1 MRESG
6 AMSEVATAILSGD
19 SHHGMHLCV
28 QLHPSSD
35 NTEHLQGALDL
46 TGKEGGGT
54 VLLPAGVWPI
64 SASLRLP
71 DNVTLRGVSTTASVL
86 RRLKGDGPC
95 IEFGKREGTT
105 HGEGCAV
112 ESLTLDGRTGRNEPT
127 SCGVLINGDAAYGI
141 VRHVK
146 ISNMN
151 GDGIRCEGGSINC
164 LYLEGISIES
174 CLGSSIYLRPHRS
187 SSGVFLSDIS
197 IKNAN
202 PIKSPR
208 PCAVW
213 LRGRCMISQLHVDLV
228 RLGHVGVFFDEGSDF
243 SLVSGLYVGGD
254 HDETVVVAPGVKN
267 VPVSNIVT
275 RRLPRNLV
283 PNQLGS

>member
-1 MRESG
+1 
-6 AMSEVATAILSGD
+6 MSEVATAILSGD
-19 SHHGMHLCV
+19 SHQSMHPSV
-28 QLHPSSD
+28 QLDPSRD
-35 NTEHLQGALDL
+35 NTERLQGALNL

-86 RRLKGDGPC
+86 RRLEGDGPC
-95 IEFGKREGTT
+95 IEFGKREGTL
-105 HGEGCAV
+105 GEGCAI
-112 ESLTLDGRTGRNEPT
+112 ESLTLDGKSRGGEPT

-174 CLGSSIYLRPHRS
+174 CLGSSIYLQPDRS
-187 SSGVFLSDIS
+187 SSGIFLSDIS
-197 IKNAN
+197 VKNAN
-202 PIKSPR
+202 PIKSSR

-213 LRGRCMISQLHVDLV
+213 LRGRCMISQLQVDLV
-228 RLGHVGVFFDEGSDF
+228 QLGHVGVFFDEGSDF
-243 SLVSGLYVGGD
+243 SLVSGLYVGGH
-254 HDETVVVAPGVKN
+254 HDETVVMAPGVKN
-267 VPVSNIVT
+267 VPLSNIIT
-275 RRLPRNLV
+275 RRGPQNLV
-283 PNQLGS
+283 PKQLGS